1 MLRLTSPYNKTNTTT
16 KQTPIE
22 MLLARIN
29 QQDKQEKQ
37 LADSEAVNRNY
48 EMLRAGNR
56 ESMLRIL
63 NNDKISSESHSP
75 MTGKTTQPVIP
86 KQKMM
91 ELKSQKDFLKQAT
104 KQFEK
109 NKRDSKQKCQQGDMI
124 ACRKSSIENPDM
136 DKQSIFELA
145 NKLTSEYNTKA
156 KDFNDKLKSQS
167 KANPLTKPTT
177 SDYLIN
183 PNTGVIINN
192 PIVQKLQEQEKA
204 KEKQSELINSD
215 AYKLAQEYKENKEKR
230 RQPKSDL
237 INYGGMKINKTQ
249 FDYFERERK
258 SNPKQ
263 FYIDL
268 QRLKTKQTT
277 GQDLFIKPKQLDKK
291 PPIVN
296 TGGVS
301 VIDTTGKQIIPSG
314 DGRSFIM

>member
-63 NNDKISSESHSP
+63 NNDKISSETHSAI
-75 MTGKTTQPVIP
+75 TGKTTQPVIP

-91 ELKSQKDFLKQAT
+91 GLKSQKDFIDEAT
-104 KQFEK
+104 KQFYKEK
-109 NKRDSKQKCQQGDMI
+109 QNIRIRCQQGDIM
-124 ACRKSSIENPDM
+124 ACGHSPIENPDM
-136 DKQSIFELA
+136 DKQEIFKLA

-167 KANPLTKPTT
+167 KPNPLTKPTT

-204 KEKQSELINSD
+204 KERQNELINSD
-215 AYKLAQEYKENKEKR
+215 AYKLSQEYKENKEKM
-230 RQPKSDL
+230 RQPKSNL
-237 INYGGMKINKTQ
+237 INYGGMKITKIQ
-249 FDYFERERK
+249 YDYFEKLRK
-258 SNPKQ
+258 TNPKQ

-277 GQDLFIKPKQLDKK
+277 GEDLIIKPKQLDKK
-291 PPIVN
+291 PTIVN

-301 VIDTTGKQIIPSG
+301 VIDTDGHQIMPTM
-314 DGRSFIM
+314 DGNTYIV